1 MIPIGRVKAILRA
14 YGLRPKRRLGQHF
27 LLDDALMER
36 LADYASLGPRDV
48 VLDVGAGLG
57 FLTEVLARG
66 SGLVIAVELDRG
78 LVRALRDRLSGY
90 PNVEVVEGDV
100 FKVELPRFNKAVSA
114 PPYNVISKLIFW
126 LLDRPGHELSVLI
139 VQEELARR
147 LVAAPGSDDYGRL
160 TVMAY
165 YRADVEL
172 LEPVPRESF
181 WPRPEVDSTV
191 VRLVSRPA
199 PFRVEDEVLF
209 AALVRGLFSH
219 RNKLMRRALRL
230 ALSALGMDE
239 REARELARRA
249 PHASRRVRELSPE
262 DVAEIANYV
271 ADELG
276 RPSPAPPFNRV

>member
-14 YGLRPKRRLGQHF
+14 YGLRPKKRLGQHF
-27 LLDDALMER
+27 LLDEGLMER
-36 LADYASLGPRDV
+36 LAEHASLGPEDT

-57 FLTEVLARG
+57 FLTEELAKR
-66 SGLVIAVELDRG
+66 SGLVIAVELDKG

-90 PNVEVVEGDV
+90 PNVMLVEGDV
-100 FKVELPRFNKAVSA
+100 FKVEIPRFNKAVSA

-147 LVAAPGSDDYGRL
+147 LVATPGSSDYGRL

-165 YRADVEL
+165 YKADVEL

-181 WPRPEVDSTV
+181 WPRPDVNSMAV
-191 VRLVSRPA
+191 KLLSRPA
-199 PFRVEDEVLF
+199 PFRVEDEALF
-209 AALVRGLFSH
+209 SALVRGLFSH
-219 RNKLMRRALRL
+219 RNKLVRSALRL

-239 REARELARRA
+239 RDARGLALEA
-249 PHASRRVRELSPE
+249 PHARRRVRELSPE
-262 DVAEIANYV
+262 DIAEIANYL
-271 ADELG
+271 ANELE
-276 RPSPAPPFNRV
+276 RPSSVSF